1 MNVCASVCVYVRVCI
16 CLHMCDMLLYKGAYI
31 VPFRVA
37 VVALLVMPC
46 HALYLKWGIYDNI
59 GSYID
64 ILWAPRLTHCAY
76 RVFSSRLF
84 SFVFGSSVSPCGVL
98 SAFCFLAC
106 LTFQIHIESSAYL
119 HTHTHAYSIEH
130 THTHTCNYFWGALG
144 HALFVFNANFRF
156 RFVNK
161 WRQQADD

>member
-1 MNVCASVCVYVRVCI
+1 MNVCANVCVLVYVCLCV

-31 VPFRVA
+31 ASSRVA

-46 HALYLKWGIYDNI
+46 HVLYLKWGMHDK
-59 GSYID
+59 GSSNYTYMY
-64 ILWAPRLTHCAY
+64 LVGLYTVPY
-76 RVFSSRLF
+76 RVFCIRLPL
-84 SFVFGSSVSPCGVL
+84 FVFGSSALPRRVL

-119 HTHTHAYSIEH
+119 HTHRYSLAH
-130 THTHTCNYFWGALG
+130 TRNYFWGALG